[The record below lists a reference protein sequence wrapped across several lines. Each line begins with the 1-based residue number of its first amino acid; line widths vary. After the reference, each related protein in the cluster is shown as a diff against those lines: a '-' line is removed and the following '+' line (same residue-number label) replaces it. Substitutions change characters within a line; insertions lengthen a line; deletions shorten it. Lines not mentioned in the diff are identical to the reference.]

1 MAGAAKILLVDDEAA
16 VCRTCTK
23 VLAADGHEVSSVPN
37 GDEALDRIENDRF
50 DVAVLDLKMPGSGG
64 LRVLRAIRKVSPQTE
79 VVVVTGYPT
88 IENAKNEKYPITR
101 PLWIY
106 SAGEP
111 EGQAKAFLDWILA
124 PEGQKVVLDLGYV
137 PVGEHAK

>member
-16 VCRTCTK
+16 VCQTCTK

-37 GDEALDRIENDRF
+37 GDEALDRIENGRF

-64 LRVLRAIRKVSPQTE
+64 LRVLRAIRKVSPQTD

-88 IENAKNEKYPITR
+88 IENAKESTR
-101 PLWIY
+101 L
-106 SAGEP
+106 G
-111 EGQAKAFLDWILA
+111 AFDYMTKPFA
-124 PEGQKVVLDLGYV
+124 PQTLRTVVSQV
-137 PVGEHAK
+137 MACRPWRIQERC

>member
-37 GDEALDRIENDRF
+37 GDEALDRIENGRF

-88 IENAKNEKYPITR
+88 IENAKESTR
-101 PLWIY
+101 L
-106 SAGEP
+106 G
-111 EGQAKAFLDWILA
+111 AFDYMTKPFA
-124 PEGQKVVLDLGYV
+124 PQTLRTVVSQV
-137 PVGEHAK
+137 MACRPWRIQERC

>member
-88 IENAKNEKYPITR
+88 IENAKESTR
-101 PLWIY
+101 LGAFDYMTKPFAPQTLRTVV
-106 SAGEP
+106 S
-111 EGQAKAFLDWILA
+111 QAMACRPWRIQ
-124 PEGQKVVLDLGYV
+124 ERC
-137 PVGEHAK
+137 